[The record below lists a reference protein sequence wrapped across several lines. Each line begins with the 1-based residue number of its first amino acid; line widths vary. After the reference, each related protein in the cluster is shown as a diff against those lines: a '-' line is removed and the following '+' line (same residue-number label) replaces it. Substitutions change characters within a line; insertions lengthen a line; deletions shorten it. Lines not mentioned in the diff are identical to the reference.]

1 MLGWMKHKLESR
13 LPGPSVRNPAHGK
26 GHEEETRQAKA
37 SRISR
42 EPPWTYS
49 SIYPKTRICLPYYIM
64 PFTNSSDINRGLSP
78 HHLFLEKVNLELL
91 DNKSPGHN
99 KSVSIQKSLWWLSSL
114 PDRFI
119 WTLTA
124 MHEIVYSLPSRRGTG
139 SLKHPRNVGPS
150 EESKSLEW
158 NWLRVSLLSQYLLPS
173 FHIFYLLI

>member
-1 MLGWMKHKLESR
+1 MNLESICTLPVAYPFR
-13 LPGPSVRNPAHGK
+13 LFLPNITPNVFCWEPVWGIPPVAKIMRK
-26 GHEEETRQAKA
+26 GAWQRQRRDRPQG
-37 SRISR
+37 S
-42 EPPWTYS
+42 PWIYS

-99 KSVSIQKSLWWLSSL
+99 KSVSIQKPLWWLSSL

-119 WTLTA
+119 RTLTA
-124 MHEIVYSLPSRRGTG
+124 THVIVYSLRLTSRGIG

-150 EESKSLEW
+150 EESKSLE
-158 NWLRVSLLSQYLLPS
+158 
-173 FHIFYLLI
+173 